1 MESQW
6 PEMTLCFHS
15 VTAYMKITLRMCIKW
30 QDLGRFGL
38 QMSALTRGLVFK
50 APALKIPFLEGWEP
64 KEWSFHPENN
74 APPMVRTVKSLT
86 FGPGAKVHAG

>member
-15 VTAYMKITLRMCIKW
+15 VTAYLQITLHMCIQW

-38 QMSALTRGLVFK
+38 QSARFENT
-50 APALKIPFLEGWEP
+50 FLQGWEP
-64 KEWSFHPENN
+64 KERPFH
-74 APPMVRTVKSLT
+74 A
-86 FGPGAKVHAG
+86 